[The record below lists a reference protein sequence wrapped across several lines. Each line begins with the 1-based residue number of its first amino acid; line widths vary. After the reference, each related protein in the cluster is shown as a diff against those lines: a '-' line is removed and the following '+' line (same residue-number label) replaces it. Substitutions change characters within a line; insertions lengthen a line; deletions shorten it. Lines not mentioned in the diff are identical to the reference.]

1 MLLLLY
7 LGSMILCYFVI
18 KNGAKTSG
26 KIIIVTASTP
36 FVIFFILVLR
46 GLFLEGALE
55 GIIFLFKPKWELLA
69 DYTIWIDATTQVFY
83 QLTLGIG
90 TMVNLSTAKARR
102 EDIWQSVIVVPC
114 GLVLCGIL
122 SALTI
127 FIYLSH
133 FCIGT

>member
-1 MLLLLY
+1 MLFLLY
-7 LGSMILCYFVI
+7 IGSMALCYFVI

-36 FVIFFILVLR
+36 FVIFFILVIR

-83 QLTLGIG
+83 QLTLGLG
-90 TMVNLSTAKARR
+90 TMCNLSTAKPRR
-102 EDIWQSVIVVPC
+102 
-114 GLVLCGIL
+114 
-122 SALTI
+122 
-127 FIYLSH
+127 
-133 FCIGT
+133 